1 MQRKFEEITQQFNE
15 SLNYIDYN
23 KLRLYLVF
31 LDYKQKTCRL
41 EQKILRQDSTDAK
54 KELENINN
62 EYLAYFQQSK
72 ISQTRDISTF
82 EELLDFVTRET
93 IEITDLMESYK
104 KAIKESIQDAN
115 SPLYSVSTGKY
126 TTLKRS
132 ENILNQFEREIG
144 NWVFASSSSPLEN
157 VYCLRDSRKGMY
169 RLSKDTYIIFGNH
182 LQEHDNRLINTNTSY
197 MYSLKSDKFSPV
209 VTISFNDKTNSFQFL
224 FDNEWTSEQDIDIN
238 DILDISEISDV
249 TNVLLNNQIL
259 STDDNEIILMIT
271 SPNIRPD
278 QKQDIIRNAID
289 AGQIKYWNKELHA
302 QLTNNVNDS
311 ENPTM

>member
-1 MQRKFEEITQQFNE
+1 MF
-15 SLNYIDYN
+15 
-23 KLRLYLVF
+23 
-31 LDYKQKTCRL
+31 
-41 EQKILRQDSTDAK
+41 
-54 KELENINN
+54 
-62 EYLAYFQQSK
+62 
-72 ISQTRDISTF
+72 
-82 EELLDFVTRET
+82 
-93 IEITDLMESYK
+93 
-104 KAIKESIQDAN
+104 
-115 SPLYSVSTGKY
+115 
-126 TTLKRS
+126 
-132 ENILNQFEREIG
+132 
-144 NWVFASSSSPLEN
+144 
-157 VYCLRDSRKGMY
+157 

-209 VTISFNDKTNSFQFL
+209 VTLNFNKKSNLFQII
-224 FDNEWTSEQDIDIN
+224 FDNEWTSEQDIDMN

-249 TNVLLNNQIL
+249 TNVLSNNQIL
-259 STDDNEIILMIT
+259 STNDNEIILMIT